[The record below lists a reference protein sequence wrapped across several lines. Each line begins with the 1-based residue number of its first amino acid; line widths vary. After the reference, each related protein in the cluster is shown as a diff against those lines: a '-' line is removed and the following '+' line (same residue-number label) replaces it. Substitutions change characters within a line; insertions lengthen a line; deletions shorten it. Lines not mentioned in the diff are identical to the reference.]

1 MVTAE
6 KDIGGFQL
14 DQKYFEL
21 PSVVRRDV
29 GKSGNWPAHPNTMFV
44 MDGIKPRITLPGSN
58 QGGGKPAISNKRRGF
73 SFSCHYTLP
82 PFRFSTSH
90 RGRRAAMLRAPSN
103 HPPPKNLPPFRL
115 LTSQHSEHDDCFET
129 VIFRLSTSAR
139 GHSALMDMVGG

>member
-1 MVTAE
+1 MMVTAE

-73 SFSCHYTLP
+73 SCHYTLP

-90 RGRRAAMLRAPSN
+90 HGRRAAMLKAPSPP
-103 HPPPKNLPPFRL
+103 PPPKNFR
-115 LTSQHSEHDDCFET
+115 HSASS
-129 VIFRLSTSAR
+129 RLSIASTMIVSRPSSSAFPR
-139 GHSALMDMVGG
+139 LHAATAH